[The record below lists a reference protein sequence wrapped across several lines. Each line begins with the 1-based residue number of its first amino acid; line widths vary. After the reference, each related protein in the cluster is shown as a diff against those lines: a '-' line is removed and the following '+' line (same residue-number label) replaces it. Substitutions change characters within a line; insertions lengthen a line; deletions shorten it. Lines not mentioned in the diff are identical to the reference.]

1 MATRKRTAKR
11 AQKKPAA
18 RTNSNIQS
26 AQRASVEKRL
36 AAQEA
41 QKSKGTANGGATPKK
56 GSLPP
61 DKQNSTLSAGNP
73 PLTDPK
79 VQAAQDSV
87 NSRNSSTLTKSTLA
101 QNTRPGDNGDTF
113 KGGSEAANKIA
124 GLAMN
129 LMQQH
134 QAQAGPQRKL
144 ADASLYGQSDA
155 KRAQNITERTLAIS
169 DAKRASILKNGGNAV
184 WLGTTKKTIQLR
196 NNGPERFDEN
206 GRDTTTQQ
214 VEVNAD
220 VRTKD
225 ELMSWL
231 TDDKMFNQ
239 IKKKMTDAG
248 IQVQSYD
255 DVAKLWQSVVDQ
267 ASAAYSTIGKKVT
280 PWALISMRGKSM
292 VNGKPAPKTTTST
305 SIEEMDPAQAKVMI
319 KNSLSQMLGRDPKQ
333 SEIEDFISKAQTIAA
348 QNPQITK
355 TTTNYDI
362 AGNPTDQTSVSS
374 GGQDVVTAKAQLAA
388 EEQAKQSEDY
398 AAYQGAGVYMPW
410 LMDALSAPV

>member
-1 MATRKRTAKR
+1 MTTRKRTSKR
-11 AQKKPAA
+11 SKAQ
-18 RTNSNIQS
+18 TNSNIQS

-41 QKSKGTANGGATPKK
+41 QKSKAAANKGAAPKK
-56 GSLPP
+56 GALPA
-61 DKQNSTLSAGNP
+61 DKQNSTISAGNP

-87 NSRNSSTLTKSTLA
+87 NSRNSSTLTKSTLE
-101 QNTRPGDNGDTF
+101 QNNRPNGLKMSDVQ
-113 KGGSEAANKIA
+113 AANSNIA

-129 LMQQH
+129 LYQQH
-134 QAQAGPQRKL
+134 VADAGPQRKL

-169 DAKRASILKNGGNAV
+169 DAKRADILKKGGNAV
-184 WLGTTKKTIQLR
+184 WLGTTKKTVQIR

-206 GRDTTTQQ
+206 GGTTTSQQ
-214 VEVNAD
+214 VETNAD

-305 SIEEMDPAQAKVMI
+305 NIEEMDPAQAKVMI

-348 QNPQITK
+348 QNPQVTK
-355 TTTNYDI
+355 TTTQYDVL
-362 AGNPTDQTSVSS
+362 GNPTDQTSVSS

-398 AAYQGAGVYMPW
+398 ASYQGAGVYMPW

>member
-1 MATRKRTAKR
+1 MTARKRTAKK
-11 AQKKPAA
+11 APAK
-18 RTNSNIQS
+18 RSNSNIQS

-36 AAQEA
+36 AAREA
-41 QKSKGTANGGATPKK
+41 QQGKDAASKGADPKK
-56 GSLPP
+56 GALPA
-61 DKQNSTLSAGNP
+61 DKQNSTISAGNP

-101 QNTRPGDNGDTF
+101 QNTRPGSNGDTF

-134 QAQAGPQRKL
+134 QAASTTDAQRKL
-144 ADASLYGQSDA
+144 ADTSLYGQNDA

-169 DAKRASILKNGGNAV
+169 DAKRADILKKGGNAV
-184 WLGTTKKTIQLR
+184 WLGTTKKTVQIR
-196 NNGPERFDEN
+196 NSGPERFDEN
-206 GRDTTTQQ
+206 GGTTTSQK

-292 VNGKPAPKTTTST
+292 VNGRPAPKTTTST

-319 KNSLSQMLGRDPKQ
+319 KNSLSNLLGRDPKQ